1 MARPP
6 ADLLTLVRRHR
17 MIDVARALLGFA
29 GMRMKDT
36 QLQEVASSMTLTTLL
51 SLIPLLAVSLA
62 AFAAFPSFAEYRQEL
77 EAMVFN
83 SFLPPQ
89 ESETI
94 VEYIR
99 QFSAHASG
107 LGIFGLAGLA
117 LTALLLID
125 KFFVTVN
132 RIFKVRRMR
141 PWSQRAVLYWAILTL
156 APTLIALSLTLST
169 HTIRLTLGHSDGSFP
184 GWIIAIFQIL
194 LQGVGYAALY
204 KLVPNCWVPF
214 RHALVGGMIV
224 AIAGSIVREGF
235 EIYVTSGT
243 LSTIY
248 GAFVALPVFLLWLY
262 LTWFLVF
269 SGAAITATIPLLTS
283 GRYLDSYRA
292 GNDFLTGVA
301 LLRVLTGAKAA
312 GLPSVPVQVLA
323 DEVDSYPE
331 QVNRILG
338 KLGDAGYCGELKTSR
353 HAKGE
358 WALLC
363 DPEKTTL
370 RDALCVLLID
380 QNNTL
385 VQPERPSLRREAG
398 LLFFWWRSFIFDKS
412 IDRPLSAFLEDEEE
426 ERRERSAREAMTAMT
441 KLAEEAKET
450 KPAEA
455 PVAGEPAQPD
465 RTEAKA

>member
-1 MARPP
+1 
-6 ADLLTLVRRHR
+6 

-62 AFAAFPSFAEYRQEL
+62 AFAAFPSFADSRQEL
-77 EAMVFN
+77 EAMIFN

-94 VEYIR
+94 VAYIR
-99 QFSAHASG
+99 EFSAHASG
-107 LGIFGLAGLA
+107 LGVFGLAGLSM
-117 LTALLLID
+117 TALLLID

-156 APTLIALSLTLST
+156 APTCVALSLTLST
-169 HTIRLTLGHSDGSFP
+169 HAVRMTLGHTEATLP
-184 GWIIAIFQIL
+184 GWVIVFAQVL
-194 LQGVGYAALY
+194 LQGFGYAVLY

-224 AIAGSIVREGF
+224 AVTGSIVREGF

-331 QVNRILG
+331 AVNRILG
-338 KLGDAGYCGELKTSR
+338 RLGDAGYCGELKTSR

-363 DPEKTTL
+363 DPNTTTL
-370 RDALCVLLID
+370 REALCALLID
-380 QNNTL
+380 PNNTL
-385 VQPERPSLRREAG
+385 VQPERVSMRREAG
-398 LLFFWWRSFIFDKS
+398 MLFSWWRRFIFTPAV
-412 IDRPLSAFLEDEEE
+412 DRPLSAFLEDDEKE
-426 ERRERSAREAMTAMT
+426 
-441 KLAEEAKET
+441 KAEK
-450 KPAEA
+450 
-455 PVAGEPAQPD
+455 AGKDPQASSD
-465 RTEAKA
+465 VK